1 MVQLVEL
8 VAYFGYVFKLLLE
21 FKFLRELPVNKE
33 RRRLRFLKSL
43 ESLAC
48 FISYVSS
55 DVVSL
60 QTPVRRDHCF
70 SCSDWP
76 ELCMTMLSLSVTYSS
91 SIGSGLFV
99 VLVGIK
105 HFQIYILVT
114 IIFDRFCAH
123 TKLATSAK
131 VTSSNKISYCLA

>member
-1 MVQLVEL
+1 
-8 VAYFGYVFKLLLE
+8 
-21 FKFLRELPVNKE
+21 
-33 RRRLRFLKSL
+33 
-43 ESLAC
+43 
-48 FISYVSS
+48 
-55 DVVSL
+55 
-60 QTPVRRDHCF
+60 
-70 SCSDWP
+70 
-76 ELCMTMLSLSVTYSS
+76 MTMMSLSVTYSS

-131 VTSSNKISYCLA
+131 GTSSNKISYCLALHQQGLFPLRSSREEAGRNGFDR